1 MSSTPEADHGQNR
14 AENQIMETTLLDIA
28 CEKTS
33 DPRQLDDLDEL
44 RRCVRAVAALERNQ
58 TTNTAAHQINDAV
71 LAELD
76 EVEQAKER
84 VLVLQVRFCR
94 QADTASEAIQSI
106 VGFER
111 EELDFL
117 HLLSD
122 LSANDEQSR
131 LQPLLRSKEELVD
144 GMVQF
149 IESWT

>member
-1 MSSTPEADHGQNR
+1 
-14 AENQIMETTLLDIA
+14 MEINLFDIA
-28 CEKTS
+28 SEKTS
-33 DPRQLDDLDEL
+33 NPRQLDDLDEL
-44 RRCVRAVAALERNQ
+44 RRCALEVAEVERRQ

-76 EVEQAKER
+76 EIEEAKGR
-84 VLVLQVRFCR
+84 VFVLQSRFCR
-94 QADTASEAIQSI
+94 RADTASEAIQSI

-122 LSANDEQSR
+122 LSGYDEQAR

-144 GMVQF
+144 GMQQF
-149 IESWT
+149 VNTWK

>member
-1 MSSTPEADHGQNR
+1 
-14 AENQIMETTLLDIA
+14 MEINLLDIA
-28 CEKTS
+28 SEKTS

-44 RRCVRAVAALERNQ
+44 RRCALEVAEVERRQ
-58 TTNTAAHQINDAV
+58 TTNTAAHQINDSV

-76 EVEQAKER
+76 EIEDAKGR
-84 VLVLQVRFCR
+84 VFVLQSRFCR
-94 QADTASEAIQSI
+94 RADTASEAIQSI

-122 LSANDEQSR
+122 LSGNDEQLR

-144 GMVQF
+144 TMEQF
-149 IESWT
+149 VDNWK

>member
-1 MSSTPEADHGQNR
+1 
-14 AENQIMETTLLDIA
+14 MEIYLFDIA
-28 CEKTS
+28 SEKTS

-44 RRCVRAVAALERNQ
+44 RRCALEVAEVERRQ

-76 EVEQAKER
+76 EIEEAKGR
-84 VLVLQVRFCR
+84 VFVLQSRFCR
-94 QADTASEAIQSI
+94 RADTASEAIQSL

-122 LSANDEQSR
+122 LSGNDEQAR

-144 GMVQF
+144 GMEQF
-149 IESWT
+149 VDTWK

>member
-1 MSSTPEADHGQNR
+1 MEAK
-14 AENQIMETTLLDIA
+14 LLEIA
-28 CEKTS
+28 SQKTS

-44 RRCVRAVAALERNQ
+44 RRCALEVAEVERSQ

-76 EVEQAKER
+76 EVEQAKEQ
-84 VLVLQVRFCR
+84 VLVLQARFFR
-94 QADTASEAIQSI
+94 QADTATEAIQSV

-122 LSANDEQSR
+122 LSALDEQSR

-149 IESWT
+149 IRTWS

>member
-1 MSSTPEADHGQNR
+1 
-14 AENQIMETTLLDIA
+14 METTLLDIA
-28 CEKTS
+28 SEKTS

-44 RRCVRAVAALERNQ
+44 RRCVLAVADLERNQ
-58 TTNTAAHQINDAV
+58 TMNTAAHQINEAV

-76 EVEQAKER
+76 EVEQAKEQ
-84 VLVLQVRFCR
+84 VLVLQARFCR
-94 QADTASEAIQSI
+94 QADTASEAIQSL

-122 LSANDEQSR
+122 LSANDEQSKLR
-131 LQPLLRSKEELVD
+131 PLLRSKEELVD

-149 IESWT
+149 IQTWT

>member
-1 MSSTPEADHGQNR
+1 MAELNIGSNR
-14 AENQIMETTLLDIA
+14 TEISIMETAILDIA
-28 CEKTS
+28 SEKTA
-33 DPRQLDDLDEL
+33 DPRQLEDLDEL
-44 RRCVRAVAALERNQ
+44 RRCVLAVAVLERSQ
-58 TTNTAAHQINDAV
+58 TTNTTAHQVNGAV
-71 LAELD
+71 LAELG
-76 EVEQAKER
+76 EVEQAKEQ
-84 VLVLQVRFCR
+84 VLVLQARFCR

-122 LSANDEQSR
+122 LSANDEQSQ

-149 IESWT
+149 IETWT

>member
-1 MSSTPEADHGQNR
+1 MEAK
-14 AENQIMETTLLDIA
+14 LLEIA
-28 CEKTS
+28 SQKTS

-44 RRCVRAVAALERNQ
+44 RRCALEVAEVERSQ

-76 EVEQAKER
+76 EVEQAKEQ
-84 VLVLQVRFCR
+84 VLVLQARFFR

-122 LSANDEQSR
+122 LSALDEQSR

-149 IESWT
+149 IQTWS

>member
-1 MSSTPEADHGQNR
+1 
-14 AENQIMETTLLDIA
+14 MEINLLDIA
-28 CEKTS
+28 SEKTS

-44 RRCVRAVAALERNQ
+44 RRCALEVAEVERLQ

-76 EVEQAKER
+76 EIEEAKGR
-84 VLVLQVRFCR
+84 VFVLQSRFCR
-94 QADTASEAIQSI
+94 RADTASEAIQSI

-122 LSANDEQSR
+122 LSGYDEQAR

-144 GMVQF
+144 GMEQF
-149 IESWT
+149 VDTWK

>member
-1 MSSTPEADHGQNR
+1 MEAKLI
-14 AENQIMETTLLDIA
+14 EIA
-28 CEKTS
+28 SKKTS

-44 RRCVRAVAALERNQ
+44 RRCALEVAEVERSQ

-84 VLVLQVRFCR
+84 VLVLQASFFR
-94 QADTASEAIQSI
+94 QAETASEAIQSI

-111 EELDFL
+111 EELDYL

-122 LSANDEQSR
+122 LSAHEEQSR
-131 LQPLLRSKEELVD
+131 IRPLLRSKEELVD
-144 GMVQF
+144 GMMQF
-149 IESWT
+149 IQTWS

>member
-1 MSSTPEADHGQNR
+1 
-14 AENQIMETTLLDIA
+14 METTLLDIA
-28 CEKTS
+28 SEKTS

-44 RRCVRAVAALERNQ
+44 RRCVLAVADLERNQ
-58 TTNTAAHQINDAV
+58 TMNTAAHQINDAV

-84 VLVLQVRFCR
+84 VLVLQARFCR
-94 QADTASEAIQSI
+94 QADTASEAIQSL

-122 LSANDEQSR
+122 LSANDEQSKLR
-131 LQPLLRSKEELVD
+131 PLLRSKEELVD

-149 IESWT
+149 IQTWT

>member
-1 MSSTPEADHGQNR
+1 
-14 AENQIMETTLLDIA
+14 MEINLLDIA
-28 CEKTS
+28 SEKTS
-33 DPRQLDDLDEL
+33 DPRQLDDLNEL
-44 RRCVRAVAALERNQ
+44 RRCALEVAEVERRQ

-76 EVEQAKER
+76 EIEEAKGR
-84 VLVLQVRFCR
+84 VFVLQSRFCR
-94 QADTASEAIQSI
+94 RADTASEAIQSI

-122 LSANDEQSR
+122 LSGNDEQVR

-144 GMVQF
+144 TMEQF
-149 IESWT
+149 VDTWK

>member
-1 MSSTPEADHGQNR
+1 MEAK
-14 AENQIMETTLLDIA
+14 LLEIA
-28 CEKTS
+28 SQKTA

-44 RRCVRAVAALERNQ
+44 RRCALVVEEVERSQ
-58 TTNTAAHQINDAV
+58 TTNAAAHQINDAV

-76 EVEQAKER
+76 EVEQSKER
-84 VLVLQVRFCR
+84 VLVLQARFFR

-122 LSANDEQSR
+122 LSAHDEQSQI
-131 LQPLLRSKEELVD
+131 QPLLRIKEELVD

-149 IESWT
+149 IKTWT

>member
-1 MSSTPEADHGQNR
+1 
-14 AENQIMETTLLDIA
+14 METKLLDIA
-28 CEKTS
+28 SEKTA
-33 DPRQLDDLDEL
+33 DPRQLEDLNEL
-44 RRCVRAVAALERNQ
+44 RRCAQAVVEIERSH
-58 TTNTAAHQINDAV
+58 TNTGAHQINDAV
-71 LAELD
+71 LAELK
-76 EVEQAKER
+76 EMEQTKEQ
-84 VLVLQVRFCR
+84 VLVLQARFCR
-94 QADTASEAIQSI
+94 KADTASEAIQSI

-149 IESWT
+149 VQTWT

>member
-1 MSSTPEADHGQNR
+1 
-14 AENQIMETTLLDIA
+14 MEINLLDIA
-28 CEKTS
+28 SEKTS

-44 RRCVRAVAALERNQ
+44 RRCALVVADVERRQ

-76 EVEQAKER
+76 EVEEAKGR
-84 VLVLQVRFCR
+84 VFVLQSRFCR
-94 QADTASEAIQSI
+94 RADSASEAIQSI

-122 LSANDEQSR
+122 LSGYDEQAR

-144 GMVQF
+144 GMEQF
-149 IESWT
+149 VDTWK

>member
-1 MSSTPEADHGQNR
+1 MEAK
-14 AENQIMETTLLDIA
+14 LLEIA
-28 CEKTS
+28 SQKTS

-44 RRCVRAVAALERNQ
+44 RRCALEVAEVERSQ
-58 TTNTAAHQINDAV
+58 TMNTAAHQINDAV

-76 EVEQAKER
+76 EVEQAKEQ
-84 VLVLQVRFCR
+84 VLVLQSRFFR
-94 QADTASEAIQSI
+94 QADTATEAIQSI

-122 LSANDEQSR
+122 LSAHDEQSR

-144 GMVQF
+144 GMMQF
-149 IESWT
+149 IETWS

>member
-1 MSSTPEADHGQNR
+1 
-14 AENQIMETTLLDIA
+14 MEITLLDIA
-28 CEKTS
+28 SEKTS

-44 RRCVRAVAALERNQ
+44 RRCVLAVADLERNQ
-58 TTNTAAHQINDAV
+58 TMKSAAHQINEAV

-76 EVEQAKER
+76 EVEQAKEQ
-84 VLVLQVRFCR
+84 VLVLQARFCR
-94 QADTASEAIQSI
+94 QADTASEAIQSL

-122 LSANDEQSR
+122 LSANDEQSKLR
-131 LQPLLRSKEELVD
+131 PLLRSKEELVD

-149 IESWT
+149 IQTWT

>member
-1 MSSTPEADHGQNR
+1 
-14 AENQIMETTLLDIA
+14 MEINLLDIA
-28 CEKTS
+28 SEKTS
-33 DPRQLDDLDEL
+33 DPRQLDDLEEL
-44 RRCVRAVAALERNQ
+44 RRCALEVAEVERRQ

-76 EVEQAKER
+76 EIEEAKGR
-84 VLVLQVRFCR
+84 VFVLQSRFCR
-94 QADTASEAIQSI
+94 RADTASEAIQSI

-122 LSANDEQSR
+122 LSGYDEQAR

-144 GMVQF
+144 GMEQF
-149 IESWT
+149 VDTWK

>member
-1 MSSTPEADHGQNR
+1 
-14 AENQIMETTLLDIA
+14 MEINLFDIA
-28 CEKTS
+28 SEKTS
-33 DPRQLDDLDEL
+33 NLRQLDDLEEL
-44 RRCVRAVAALERNQ
+44 RRCALEVAEVERRQ

-76 EVEQAKER
+76 EIEEAKGR
-84 VLVLQVRFCR
+84 VFVLQSRFCR
-94 QADTASEAIQSI
+94 RADTASEAIQSI

-122 LSANDEQSR
+122 LSGYDEQAR

-144 GMVQF
+144 GMEQF
-149 IESWT
+149 IDTWK

>member
-1 MSSTPEADHGQNR
+1 
-14 AENQIMETTLLDIA
+14 MEINLLDIA
-28 CEKTS
+28 SEKTS

-44 RRCVRAVAALERNQ
+44 RRCALEVAEVERRQ

-76 EVEQAKER
+76 EIEEAKGR
-84 VLVLQVRFCR
+84 VFVLQSRFCR
-94 QADTASEAIQSI
+94 RADTASEAIQSL

-122 LSANDEQSR
+122 LSGNDEQAR

-144 GMVQF
+144 GMEQF
-149 IESWT
+149 VDTWK

>member
-1 MSSTPEADHGQNR
+1 
-14 AENQIMETTLLDIA
+14 MEINLLDIA
-28 CEKTS
+28 SEKTS
-33 DPRQLDDLDEL
+33 DPRQLDDLEEL
-44 RRCVRAVAALERNQ
+44 RRCALEVAEVERRQ

-76 EVEQAKER
+76 EIEEAKGR
-84 VLVLQVRFCR
+84 VFVLQSRFCR
-94 QADTASEAIQSI
+94 RADTASEAIQSI

-122 LSANDEQSR
+122 LSGNDEQVR

-144 GMVQF
+144 TMEQF
-149 IESWT
+149 VDTWK

>member
-1 MSSTPEADHGQNR
+1 
-14 AENQIMETTLLDIA
+14 METTLLDIA
-28 CEKTS
+28 SEKTS

-44 RRCVRAVAALERNQ
+44 RRCVLAVADLERNQ
-58 TTNTAAHQINDAV
+58 TMNTAAHQINEAV

-84 VLVLQVRFCR
+84 VLVLQARFCR
-94 QADTASEAIQSI
+94 QADTASEAIQSL

-122 LSANDEQSR
+122 LSANDEQSKLR
-131 LQPLLRSKEELVD
+131 PLLRSKEELVD

-149 IESWT
+149 IQTWT